1 MAWIEN
7 PKLLDVVGSSYDFF
21 WVIEVKRIVEDYNV
35 GLTVHVENILALR
48 RSIAAVA
55 EHREAYDPGLK
66 HAQEALSWEKE
77 CIPLRNFYAQFL

>member
-1 MAWIEN
+1 
-7 PKLLDVVGSSYDFF
+7 
-21 WVIEVKRIVEDYNV
+21 
-35 GLTVHVENILALR
+35 VENILALR

-55 EHREAYDPGLK
+55 EHREAYEPGLK